1 MVSIERGPRHG
12 DSAARL
18 GGAAALAGTRGQVG
32 PMERADAPAA
42 VALAAVDAEPP
53 IASLSVV
60 IPARNEEGNL
70 LELHRR
76 LGTVLRGIGLPY
88 EIVLIDDGSTDGT
101 WHVIRTLRAVD
112 PRVRAL
118 RHRRSFGKAQALA
131 NGFAVVRGD
140 VVVTMDGDL
149 QDDPDE
155 LPRFLAKLDEGC
167 DLVSGWKQRRQ
178 DPLGKTLPSKV
189 FNRTVRLASGVPL
202 HDFNCG
208 YKAYRRQVSDALRLY
223 GELHRFTPVL
233 AHAQGFRI
241 GEVPVRH
248 HARRWGKSKYG
259 WGRLVKGFLD
269 LLTVVFLTQYRQRPM
284 HLFGLPGL
292 LALGLG
298 VAIGLWLS
306 ADKLLGGATIGTRPL
321 LLLAVL
327 LVVLG
332 AQFFGLGLLGEYL
345 AHDQNG
351 RPARGPIELSPLVRE
366 TLGLDDATLLAGR
379 DRRDG
384 SAAGSAAPSREHAM
398 ARPAVDELP
407 GPRAGAAT

>member
-1 MVSIERGPRHG
+1 M
-12 DSAARL
+12 
-18 GGAAALAGTRGQVG
+18 
-32 PMERADAPAA
+32 
-42 VALAAVDAEPP
+42 
-53 IASLSVV
+53 
-60 IPARNEEGNL
+60 
-70 LELHRR
+70 
-76 LGTVLRGIGLPY
+76 
-88 EIVLIDDGSTDGT
+88 
-101 WHVIRTLRAVD
+101 RTLRAAD

-131 NGFAVVRGD
+131 NGFTVVRGD
-140 VVVTMDGDL
+140 VVVTMDADL

-155 LPRFLAKLDEGC
+155 LPRFLERMREGC

-178 DPLGKTLPSKV
+178 DPLGKTLPSKL
-189 FNRTVRLASGVPL
+189 FNRTVRIASGVPL

-208 YKAYRRQVSDALRLY
+208 FKAYRREVTDALRLY

-241 GEVPVRH
+241 GEIPVRH
-248 HARRWGKSKYG
+248 HARAWGTSKYG

-306 ADKLLGGATIGTRPL
+306 AEKLLAEATIGTRPL

-345 AHDQNG
+345 AHGQNA
-351 RPARGPIELSPLVRE
+351 RPPHGAADLRPLVRE
-366 TLGLDDATLLAGR
+366 TLGLDDPRPLSPTHDVDTLTADLPSSDPTLPLAHP
-379 DRRDG
+379 
-384 SAAGSAAPSREHAM
+384 AG
-398 ARPAVDELP
+398 ELP
-407 GPRAGAAT
+407 GAEQGAAR